1 MLVEFIM
8 RALFLVCLLA
18 VSSTGM
24 AQTTNP
30 TETTRPKIGL
40 VLGGGGA
47 LGLSH
52 VGVIQRLE
60 EEGIRPD
67 IVVGTSIGAVVGATY
82 TSGYSGA
89 ELSVL
94 VDDLDWENMFAD
106 ASHRSRLN
114 FRRKQDDVDFPI
126 RLKIGIGKDGLKLP
140 RGAIEGQKLYFELTR
155 LINTRNPGARFSN
168 LDRPFK
174 AIATDLENK
183 ETVILSEGD
192 LTRAVFASMA
202 VPGILPPVQ
211 IGDHLL
217 VDGGLANNLPISIA
231 RQMGADIIIAV
242 DLSRPPKLA
251 VDINNVFDVV
261 GQLAAFITLQQAEKE
276 LEGLTEIDILIK
288 PDLTGFSPIDFEKG
302 KELVLVGRQ
311 AADTVLPELQ
321 SLAIAI
327 QSATVEEVVTTAA
340 TPFIVAIELDN
351 QTSTSDELIWSN
363 LHIEANKP
371 LDQQQLAQDITDLY
385 GYDLFSRVDYRLLEQ
400 EDGTHLQLSLQE
412 QAAGDGFLRFGFAMQ
427 SNFENEGAFNAQVSY
442 TRRNL
447 NWLGAEWRSVLRIGN
462 DPAFSTEWYQPL
474 SARQDWFVSAGLDA
488 VRTNFSLFDD
498 TNTSLGEFR
507 FDSLA
512 INTALGKTIG
522 RVGEFRIG
530 AEHNWIRVERSIG
543 FAGFPKQSEK
553 STNMFARFRLDTFD
567 SLAFPT
573 SGWQGQVSM
582 NASVAGD
589 FDTFEDKTLSFQL
602 VHALPFAGG
611 TLIPNIEA
619 GLALDESA
627 GGIGSESLGGFLNL
641 SGLAPSSRLGNHK
654 AFGSLI
660 WYRPVTDTT
669 GLISWPLYLGFS
681 LEAGNVFERLDDIRF
696 SNMTKAGSV
705 FIAAPTPIGP
715 VYLATGITE
724 HGDTSVYLF
733 VGQTF

>member
-1 MLVEFIM
+1 M
-8 RALFLVCLLA
+8 RFCSLVCLLVLMLA
-18 VSSTGM
+18 QAPAGLAQPSDST
-24 AQTTNP
+24 Q
-30 TETTRPKIGL
+30 TTRPKIGL

-52 VGVIQRLE
+52 VGIIQRLE

-251 VDINNVFDVV
+251 ADINNVFDVV
-261 GQLAAFITLQQAEKE
+261 GQLAAFITLQQAEIE

-302 KELVLVGRQ
+302 NELVLVGRQ
-311 AADTVLPELQ
+311 AVDAVLPQLQ
-321 SLAIAI
+321 NLARAIKTAPVAGITTIA
-327 QSATVEEVVTTAA
+327 T

-351 QTSTSDELIWSN
+351 QTSTSDELIWAN
-363 LHIEANKP
+363 LHIEDNAP
-371 LDQQQLAQDITDLY
+371 LDQQQLAKDITDLY
-385 GYDLFSRVDYRLLEQ
+385 GYDLFSRVDYRLIEQ

-447 NWLGAEWRSVLRIGN
+447 NRLGAEWRSVLRIGN
-462 DPAFSTEWYQPL
+462 DPGLSTEWYQPL
-474 SARQDWFVSAGLDA
+474 TARQDWFVSAGLDA
-488 VRTNFSLFDD
+488 IRTNFALFDD
-498 TNTSLGEFR
+498 TNTSVGELR
-507 FDSLA
+507 FDNLSIQA
-512 INTALGKTIG
+512 ALGKTVG
-522 RVGEFRIG
+522 RIGEFRVGI
-530 AEHNWIRVERSIG
+530 EHSWTRIERSIG
-543 FAGFPKQSEK
+543 FVGFPKQSEK
-553 STNMFARFRLDTFD
+553 STDMFAGFRLDTFD
-567 SLAFPT
+567 SLSFPAT
-573 SGWQGQVSM
+573 GWRGEIKFD
-582 NASVAGD
+582 ASLTGD
-589 FDTFEDKTLSFQL
+589 FNTFEDKTLSFQL
-602 VHALPFAGG
+602 SHAMPFAGG
-611 TLIPNIEA
+611 TLIPNVEA
-619 GLALDESA
+619 GLALDLEA
-627 GGIGSESLGGFLNL
+627 GGIGSQSLGGFLEL
-641 SGLAPSSRLGNHK
+641 SGLAPFSRLGNHK
-654 AFGSLI
+654 AFGSLV

-681 LEAGNVFERLDDIRF
+681 LEAGNVFERLEDIRF